1 MCDKKKRFTNLRII
15 IQSEINRL
23 PQSVIGM
30 QSETE
35 FIAKYGKYYNMW
47 QEVTISC
54 DRYYKVWQL
63 QSET

>member
-1 MCDKKKRFTNLRII
+1 
-15 IQSEINRL
+15 
-23 PQSVIGM
+23 M

-47 QEVTISC
+47 QEVTTSC